1 MSENNENL
9 APRYAFLGKWLSILF
24 WLIIPGTIAGLMGS
38 NTLMNS
44 APGVYIA
51 GQILNAVCTL
61 ASGLIFLKL
70 SAEEDRYKTAGI
82 CALIAAAA
90 SLFVA
95 IVSGAAS
102 TPDWTLFITLPAA
115 VFALIGTYH
124 EFTAHSEILFHIDH
138 ALSERWNK
146 LWKWY
151 LGCFIGMFGSVLLML
166 MAPVLGALVYVAA
179 AIAFIVI
186 SIMRFVSL
194 YRTAKIFRLSSMEP

>member
-90 SLFVA
+90 SFSLRSSPVPQVPPTGHF
-95 IVSGAAS
+95 SLRF
-102 TPDWTLFITLPAA
+102 PLP
-115 VFALIGTYH
+115 F
-124 EFTAHSEILFHIDH
+124 S
-138 ALSERWNK
+138 
-146 LWKWY
+146 
-151 LGCFIGMFGSVLLML
+151 
-166 MAPVLGALVYVAA
+166 P
-179 AIAFIVI
+179 
-186 SIMRFVSL
+186 
-194 YRTAKIFRLSSMEP
+194 